1 MTLDR
6 GAYLSR
12 CVKSLF
18 TGMFC
23 FVREVASCPPR
34 RSNPPLCSHGLCC
47 HFSRLGNQRADG
59 SLEFSRID
67 NVQEDNPM
75 TTASLARMVRDHR
88 TGEVHLPHET
98 VAVLQTMQNLGRAL
112 FKIKWETGGESMLVA
127 DDLEARPQ

>member
-1 MTLDR
+1 
-6 GAYLSR
+6 
-12 CVKSLF
+12 
-18 TGMFC
+18 
-23 FVREVASCPPR
+23 
-34 RSNPPLCSHGLCC
+34 
-47 HFSRLGNQRADG
+47 
-59 SLEFSRID
+59 LEFSRIN

-98 VAVLQTMQNLGRAL
+98 VAVLQTMQNLGRTL